1 MKNLFPCSRSLSTP
15 RNESTSEAPLCR
27 RRKELRENDEAQIVI
42 IMAFMDVMVVGKLSK
57 LSTSVKA
64 KKRDRNLRFFV
75 APVGILP
82 EASSSSP
89 QDALYFSA
97 VKAQS
102 KYNGG
107 GKFLVDGCSLKL

>member
-1 MKNLFPCSRSLSTP
+1 MSQEEGAERKRRGTNCYYYGFYGCDGGGKTFQTFNLS
-15 RNESTSEAPLCR
+15 
-27 RRKELRENDEAQIVI
+27 Q
-42 IMAFMDVMVVGKLSK
+42 G
-57 LSTSVKA
+57 